1 MAMKNRL
8 IMLLGLGIT
17 IMILPFL
24 INAYSIFRIIGLI
37 LGIILITV
45 SLCLKKKR
53 NIFFIILVPIILL
66 VFSYGIDTLLFYT
79 LKRVPVFSY
88 AIKSSSKVKTY
99 NSFFYRIY
107 DCDGKLTVDYGYT
120 KNYVCDNSMIESIN
134 INKFMQDA
142 EESFKKY
149 HHKFVHIYGK
159 ISKITGNE
167 NIELAS
173 FSQSND
179 TLNGYVNFNLDNI
192 LVVNTNEN
200 LSQYRIYDYIDVYG
214 KVSEYNNGKIILTDT
229 RLVASDI
236 YDSYSFEIIAN
247 DDAKLSN
254 LVKEKNYYYY
264 GINSVNIKYDHDNI
278 YELSYLLTD
287 ERFKFNDLIKDR
299 EFEVFKDDEDN
310 EIAKKYK
317 FDKFDYIECSN
328 NKKIVANTKNN
339 VDGSICDLEL
349 D

>member
-1 MAMKNRL
+1 MKKRH
-8 IMLLGLGIT
+8 IVLLGLGLT
-17 IMILPFL
+17 LMIVPFL
-24 INAYSIFRIIGLI
+24 INIYSIFRIISLV

-53 NIFFIILVPIILL
+53 NIFYIILVPLIML

-88 AIKSSSKVKTY
+88 AIKSSDKMRTY
-99 NSFFYRIY
+99 NSFFYRVF
-107 DCDGKLTVDYGYT
+107 DCNGNLTLDYGYT
-120 KNYVCDNSMIESIN
+120 KNYVCSNDCLDAIN
-134 INKFMQDA
+134 INSFMQDA

-173 FSQSND
+173 FTQGDD
-179 TLNGYVNFNLDNI
+179 TLNGYVNFNLNNI
-192 LVVNTNEN
+192 LIVNTDEN
-200 LSQYRIYDYIDVYG
+200 LSKYRIYDYVDVYG
-214 KVSEYNNGKIILTDT
+214 KVTSINDGKITLTNT
-229 RLVASDI
+229 KLVASDI
-236 YDSYSFEIIAN
+236 YDTYSFEIIAS
-247 DDAKLSN
+247 DDNKLTN
-254 LVKEKNYYYY
+254 LVKEKDYYYY
-264 GINSVNIKYDHDNI
+264 GLNTINVKYDGDNI

-287 ERFKFNDLIKDR
+287 DRFKFDDLIKGK
-299 EFEVFKDDEDN
+299 EYEVFKNDEDV

-317 FDKFDYIECSN
+317 LEKFDLLECSN
-328 NKKIVANTKNN
+328 GKKIVANSKSKANQ
-339 VDGSICDLEL
+339 SICDLEL

>member
-1 MAMKNRL
+1 MKKRL
-8 IMLLGLGIT
+8 IVLLGLGLT
-17 IMILPFL
+17 LMIVPFL
-24 INAYSIFRIIGLI
+24 INIYSIFRIISLV

-53 NIFFIILVPIILL
+53 NIFYIILVPLIML

-88 AIKSSSKVKTY
+88 AIKSSDKMRTY
-99 NSFFYRIY
+99 NSFFYRVF
-107 DCDGKLTVDYGYT
+107 DCNGDLTLDYGYT
-120 KNYVCDNSMIESIN
+120 KNYVCSNDCLDAIN
-134 INKFMQDA
+134 INSFMQDD

-173 FSQSND
+173 FTQGDD
-179 TLNGYVNFNLDNI
+179 TLNGYVNFNLNNI
-192 LVVNTNEN
+192 LIVNTDEN
-200 LSQYRIYDYIDVYG
+200 LSKYRIYDYVDVYG
-214 KVSEYNNGKIILTDT
+214 KVTSINDGKITLTNT
-229 RLVASDI
+229 KLVASDI
-236 YDSYSFEIIAN
+236 YDTYSFEIIAS
-247 DDAKLSN
+247 DDNKLTN
-254 LVKEKNYYYY
+254 LVKEKDYYYY
-264 GINSVNIKYDHDNI
+264 GLNTINVKYDGDNI

-287 ERFKFNDLIKDR
+287 DRFKFDDLIQDR
-299 EFEVFKDDEDN
+299 EYEVFKNDEDV

-317 FDKFDYIECSN
+317 LEKFDLLECSN
-328 NKKIVANTKNN
+328 GKKIVANSKSKANQ
-339 VDGSICDLEL
+339 SICDLEL

>member
-1 MAMKNRL
+1 MKKRL
-8 IMLLGLGIT
+8 IVLLGLGLT
-17 IMILPFL
+17 LMIVPFL
-24 INAYSIFRIIGLI
+24 INIYSIFRIISLV

-53 NIFFIILVPIILL
+53 NIFYIILVPLIML

-88 AIKSSSKVKTY
+88 AIKSSDKMRTY
-99 NSFFYRIY
+99 NSFFYRVF
-107 DCDGKLTVDYGYT
+107 DCNGNLTLDYGYT
-120 KNYVCDNSMIESIN
+120 KNYVCSNDCLDAIN
-134 INKFMQDA
+134 INSFMQDA

-173 FSQSND
+173 FTQGDD
-179 TLNGYVNFNLDNI
+179 TLNGYVNFNLNNI
-192 LVVNTNEN
+192 LIVNTDEN
-200 LSQYRIYDYIDVYG
+200 LSKYRIYDYVDVYG
-214 KVSEYNNGKIILTDT
+214 KVTSINDGKITLTNT
-229 RLVASDI
+229 KLVASDI
-236 YDSYSFEIIAN
+236 YDTYSFEIIAS
-247 DDAKLSN
+247 DDNKLTN

-264 GINSVNIKYDHDNI
+264 GLNTINVKYDGDNI

-287 ERFKFNDLIKDR
+287 DRFKFDDLIQDK
-299 EFEVFKDDEDN
+299 EYEVFKNDEDV

-317 FDKFDYIECSN
+317 LEKFDLLECSN
-328 NKKIVANTKNN
+328 GKKIVANSKSKANQ
-339 VDGSICDLEL
+339 SICDLEL

>member
-1 MAMKNRL
+1 MKKRL
-8 IMLLGLGIT
+8 IVLLGLGLT
-17 IMILPFL
+17 LMIVPFL
-24 INAYSIFRIIGLI
+24 INIYSIFRIISLV

-53 NIFFIILVPIILL
+53 NIFYIILVPLIML

-88 AIKSSSKVKTY
+88 AIKSSDKMRTY
-99 NSFFYRIY
+99 NSFFYRVF
-107 DCDGKLTVDYGYT
+107 DCNGNLTLDYGYT
-120 KNYVCDNSMIESIN
+120 KNYVCSNDCLDAIN
-134 INKFMQDA
+134 INSFMQDA

-173 FSQSND
+173 FTQGDD
-179 TLNGYVNFNLDNI
+179 TLNGYVNFNLNNI
-192 LVVNTNEN
+192 LIVNTEEN
-200 LSQYRIYDYIDVYG
+200 LSKYRIYDYVDVYG
-214 KVSEYNNGKIILTDT
+214 KVTSINDGKITLTNT
-229 RLVASDI
+229 KLVASDI
-236 YDSYSFEIIAN
+236 YDTYSFEIIAS
-247 DDAKLSN
+247 DDNKLTN
-254 LVKEKNYYYY
+254 LVKEKDYYYY
-264 GINSVNIKYDHDNI
+264 GLNTINVKYDGDNI

-287 ERFKFNDLIKDR
+287 DRFKFDDLIKGK
-299 EFEVFKDDEDN
+299 EYEVFKNDEDV

-317 FDKFDYIECSN
+317 LEKFDLLECSN
-328 NKKIVANTKNN
+328 GKKIVANSKSKANQ
-339 VDGSICDLEL
+339 SICDLEL

>member
-1 MAMKNRL
+1 MKKRL
-8 IMLLGLGIT
+8 IVLLGLGLT
-17 IMILPFL
+17 LMIVPFL
-24 INAYSIFRIIGLI
+24 INIYSIFRIISLV

-53 NIFFIILVPIILL
+53 NIFYIILVPLIML

-88 AIKSSSKVKTY
+88 AIKSSDKMRTY
-99 NSFFYRIY
+99 NSFFYRVF
-107 DCDGKLTVDYGYT
+107 DCNGNLTLDYGYT
-120 KNYVCDNSMIESIN
+120 KNYVCSNDCLDAIN
-134 INKFMQDA
+134 INSFMQDA

-173 FSQSND
+173 FTQGDD
-179 TLNGYVNFNLDNI
+179 TLNGYVNFNLNNI
-192 LVVNTNEN
+192 LIVNTDEN
-200 LSQYRIYDYIDVYG
+200 LSKYRIYDYVDVYG
-214 KVSEYNNGKIILTDT
+214 KVTSINDGKITLTNT
-229 RLVASDI
+229 KLVASDI
-236 YDSYSFEIIAN
+236 YDTYSFEIIAS
-247 DDAKLSN
+247 DDNKLTN
-254 LVKEKNYYYY
+254 LVKEKDYYYY
-264 GINSVNIKYDHDNI
+264 GLNTINVKYDGDNI

-287 ERFKFNDLIKDR
+287 DRFKFDDLIQDR
-299 EFEVFKDDEDN
+299 EYEVFKNDEDV

-317 FDKFDYIECSN
+317 LEKFDLLECSN
-328 NKKIVANTKNN
+328 GKKIVANSKSKANQ
-339 VDGSICDLEL
+339 SICDLEL

>member
-1 MAMKNRL
+1 MKKRL
-8 IMLLGLGIT
+8 IVLLGLGLT
-17 IMILPFL
+17 LMIVPFL
-24 INAYSIFRIIGLI
+24 INIYSIFRIISLV

-53 NIFFIILVPIILL
+53 NIFYIILVPLIML

-88 AIKSSSKVKTY
+88 AIKSSDKMRTY
-99 NSFFYRIY
+99 NSFFYRVF
-107 DCDGKLTVDYGYT
+107 DCNGNLTLDYGYT
-120 KNYVCDNSMIESIN
+120 KNYVCSNDCLDAIN
-134 INKFMQDA
+134 INSFMQDA

-173 FSQSND
+173 FTQGDD
-179 TLNGYVNFNLDNI
+179 TLNGYVNFNLNNI
-192 LVVNTNEN
+192 LIVNTDEN
-200 LSQYRIYDYIDVYG
+200 LSKYRIYDYVDVYG
-214 KVSEYNNGKIILTDT
+214 KVTSINDGKITLTNT
-229 RLVASDI
+229 KLVASDI
-236 YDSYSFEIIAN
+236 YDAYSFEIIAS
-247 DDAKLSN
+247 DDNKLTN
-254 LVKEKNYYYY
+254 LVKEKDYYYY
-264 GINSVNIKYDHDNI
+264 GLNTINVKYDGDNI

-287 ERFKFNDLIKDR
+287 DRFKFDDLIQDK
-299 EFEVFKDDEDN
+299 EYEVFKNDEDV

-317 FDKFDYIECSN
+317 LEKFDLLECSN
-328 NKKIVANTKNN
+328 GKKIVANSKSKANQ
-339 VDGSICDLEL
+339 SICDLEL

>member
-1 MAMKNRL
+1 MKKRL
-8 IMLLGLGIT
+8 IVLLGLGLT
-17 IMILPFL
+17 LMIVPFL
-24 INAYSIFRIIGLI
+24 INIYSIFRIISLV

-53 NIFFIILVPIILL
+53 NIFYIILVPLIML

-88 AIKSSSKVKTY
+88 AIKSSDKVKTY
-99 NSFFYRIY
+99 NSFFYRVF
-107 DCDGKLTVDYGYT
+107 DCDGNLTLDYGYT
-120 KNYVCDNSMIESIN
+120 KNYVCSNDCLDAIN
-134 INKFMQDA
+134 INSFMQDA

-173 FSQSND
+173 FTQGDD
-179 TLNGYVNFNLDNI
+179 TLNGYVNFNLNNI
-192 LVVNTNEN
+192 LIVNTDEN
-200 LSQYRIYDYIDVYG
+200 LSKYRIYDYVDVYG
-214 KVSEYNNGKIILTDT
+214 KVTSINDGKITLTNT
-229 RLVASDI
+229 KLVASDI
-236 YDSYSFEIIAN
+236 YDTYSFEIIAS
-247 DDAKLSN
+247 DDNKLTN
-254 LVKEKNYYYY
+254 LVKEKDYYYY
-264 GINSVNIKYDHDNI
+264 GLNTINVKYDGDNI

-287 ERFKFNDLIKDR
+287 DRFKFDDLIQDR
-299 EFEVFKDDEDN
+299 EYEVFKNDEDV

-317 FDKFDYIECSN
+317 LEKFDLLECSN
-328 NKKIVANTKNN
+328 GKKIVANSKSKANQ
-339 VDGSICDLEL
+339 SICDLEL

>member
-1 MAMKNRL
+1 MKKRL
-8 IMLLGLGIT
+8 IVLLGLGLT
-17 IMILPFL
+17 LMIVPFL
-24 INAYSIFRIIGLI
+24 INIYSIFRIISLV

-53 NIFFIILVPIILL
+53 NIFYIILVPLIML

-88 AIKSSSKVKTY
+88 AIKSSDKMRTY
-99 NSFFYRIY
+99 NSFFYRVF
-107 DCDGKLTVDYGYT
+107 DCNGNLTLDYGYT
-120 KNYVCDNSMIESIN
+120 KNYVCSNDCLDAIN
-134 INKFMQDA
+134 INSFMQDA

-173 FSQSND
+173 FTESDN
-179 TLNGYVNFNLDNI
+179 TLNGYVNFNLNNI
-192 LVVNTNEN
+192 LIVNTDEN
-200 LSQYRIYDYIDVYG
+200 LSKYRIYDYVDVYG
-214 KVSEYNNGKIILTDT
+214 KVTSINDGKITLTNT
-229 RLVASDI
+229 KLVASDI
-236 YDSYSFEIIAN
+236 YDTYSFEIIAS
-247 DDAKLSN
+247 DDNKLTN
-254 LVKEKNYYYY
+254 LVKEKDYYYY
-264 GINSVNIKYDHDNI
+264 GLNTINVKYDGDNI

-287 ERFKFNDLIKDR
+287 DRFKFDDLIQDR
-299 EFEVFKDDEDN
+299 EYEVFKNDEDV

-317 FDKFDYIECSN
+317 LEKFDLLECSN
-328 NKKIVANTKNN
+328 GKKIVANSKSKANQ
-339 VDGSICDLEL
+339 SICDLEL

>member
-1 MAMKNRL
+1 MKKRL
-8 IMLLGLGIT
+8 IVLLGLGLT
-17 IMILPFL
+17 LMIVPFL
-24 INAYSIFRIIGLI
+24 INIYSIFRIISLM

-53 NIFFIILVPIILL
+53 NIFYIILVPLIML

-88 AIKSSSKVKTY
+88 AIKSSEKVKTY
-99 NSFFYRIY
+99 NSFFYRVF
-107 DCDGKLTVDYGYT
+107 DCNGKLTLDYGYT
-120 KNYVCDNSMIESIN
+120 KNYVCSNDYLDPIN
-134 INKFMQDA
+134 INGFMQDA

-173 FSQSND
+173 FTRSD
-179 TLNGYVNFNLDNI
+179 DMLNGYVNFNLDNI

-200 LSQYRIYDYIDVYG
+200 LSKYRIYDYIDVYG
-214 KVSEYNNGKIILTDT
+214 KVSEYKNGKIILTNT
-229 RLVASDI
+229 KLVASNI
-236 YDSYSFEIIAN
+236 YNTYSFEIITN
-247 DDAKLSN
+247 DDNKISN
-254 LVKEKNYYYY
+254 LVKEQNYYYY
-264 GINSVNIKYDHDNI
+264 GITSVNVKYDGDNI

-287 ERFKFNDLIKDR
+287 GRFDLEKLVKNA
-299 EFEVFKDDEDN
+299 EFEVLKDAEDV
-310 EIAKKYK
+310 EVAKKYK
-317 FDKFDYIECSN
+317 LEKFNLVECTN
-328 NKKIVANTKNN
+328 NKKIIVNSKNKI
-339 VDGSICDLEL
+339 DSDICNLKL

>member
-1 MAMKNRL
+1 MKKRL
-8 IMLLGLGIT
+8 IVLLGLGLT
-17 IMILPFL
+17 LMIVPFL
-24 INAYSIFRIIGLI
+24 INIYSIFRIISLV

-53 NIFFIILVPIILL
+53 NIFYIILVPLIML

-88 AIKSSSKVKTY
+88 AIKSSDKMRTY
-99 NSFFYRIY
+99 NSFFYRVF
-107 DCDGKLTVDYGYT
+107 DCNGDLTLDYGYT
-120 KNYVCDNSMIESIN
+120 KNYVCSNDCLDAIN
-134 INKFMQDA
+134 INSFMQDA

-173 FSQSND
+173 FTQGDD
-179 TLNGYVNFNLDNI
+179 TLNGYVNFNLNNI
-192 LVVNTNEN
+192 LIVNTDEN
-200 LSQYRIYDYIDVYG
+200 LSKYRIYDYVDVYG
-214 KVSEYNNGKIILTDT
+214 KVTSINDGKITLTNT
-229 RLVASDI
+229 KLVASDI
-236 YDSYSFEIIAN
+236 YDTYSFEIIAS
-247 DDAKLSN
+247 DDNKLTN
-254 LVKEKNYYYY
+254 LVKEKDYYYY
-264 GINSVNIKYDHDNI
+264 GLNTINVKYDGDNI

-287 ERFKFNDLIKDR
+287 DRFKFDDLIKGK
-299 EFEVFKDDEDN
+299 EYEVFKNDEDV

-317 FDKFDYIECSN
+317 LEKFDLLECSN
-328 NKKIVANTKNN
+328 GKKIVANSKSKANQ
-339 VDGSICDLEL
+339 SICDLEL

>member
-1 MAMKNRL
+1 MKKRL
-8 IMLLGLGIT
+8 IVLLGFGLT
-17 IMILPFL
+17 LMIVPFL
-24 INAYSIFRIIGLI
+24 INIYSIFRIISLV

-53 NIFFIILVPIILL
+53 NIFYIILVPLIML

-88 AIKSSSKVKTY
+88 AIKSSEKVKTY
-99 NSFFYRIY
+99 NSFFYRVF
-107 DCDGKLTVDYGYT
+107 DCNGDLTLDYGYT
-120 KNYVCDNSMIESIN
+120 KNYVCSNDCLDAIN
-134 INKFMQDA
+134 INSFMQDA

-173 FSQSND
+173 FTEGDN
-179 TLNGYVNFNLDNI
+179 TLNGYVNFNLNNI
-192 LVVNTNEN
+192 LIVNTEEN
-200 LSQYRIYDYIDVYG
+200 LSKYRIYDYVDVYG
-214 KVSEYNNGKIILTDT
+214 KVTSINDGKITLTNT
-229 RLVASDI
+229 KLVASNI
-236 YDSYSFEIIAN
+236 YDTYSFEIIAS
-247 DDAKLSN
+247 DDNKLTN

-264 GINSVNIKYDHDNI
+264 GLNTINVKYDGNNI

-287 ERFKFNDLIKDR
+287 DRFKFDDLIKGK
-299 EFEVFKDDEDN
+299 EYEVFKNDEDV

-317 FDKFDYIECSN
+317 LEKFDLLECSN
-328 NKKIVANTKNN
+328 GKKIVANSKSKANQ
-339 VDGSICDLEL
+339 SICDLEL

>member
-1 MAMKNRL
+1 MKKRL
-8 IMLLGLGIT
+8 IVLLGLGLT
-17 IMILPFL
+17 LMIVPFL
-24 INAYSIFRIIGLI
+24 INIYSIFRIISLV

-53 NIFFIILVPIILL
+53 NIFYIILVPLIML

-88 AIKSSSKVKTY
+88 AIKSSDKMRTY
-99 NSFFYRIY
+99 NSFFYRVF
-107 DCDGKLTVDYGYT
+107 DCNGNLTLDYGYT
-120 KNYVCDNSMIESIN
+120 KNYVCSNDCLDAIN
-134 INKFMQDA
+134 INSFMQDA

-173 FSQSND
+173 FTESDN
-179 TLNGYVNFNLDNI
+179 TLNGYVNFNLNNI
-192 LVVNTNEN
+192 LIVNTDEN
-200 LSQYRIYDYIDVYG
+200 LSKYRIYDYVDVYG
-214 KVSEYNNGKIILTDT
+214 KVTSINDGKITLTNT
-229 RLVASDI
+229 KLVASDI
-236 YDSYSFEIIAN
+236 YDTYSFEIIAS
-247 DDAKLSN
+247 DDNKLTN
-254 LVKEKNYYYY
+254 LVKEKDYYYY
-264 GINSVNIKYDHDNI
+264 GLNTINVKYDGDNI

-287 ERFKFNDLIKDR
+287 DRFKFDDLIQDK
-299 EFEVFKDDEDN
+299 EYEVFKNDEDV

-317 FDKFDYIECSN
+317 LEKFDLLECSN
-328 NKKIVANTKNN
+328 GKKIVANSKSKANQ
-339 VDGSICDLEL
+339 SICDLEL

>member
-1 MAMKNRL
+1 MKKRL
-8 IMLLGLGIT
+8 IVLLGFGLT
-17 IMILPFL
+17 LMIVPFL
-24 INAYSIFRIIGLI
+24 INIYSIFRIISLV

-53 NIFFIILVPIILL
+53 NIFYIILVPLIML

-88 AIKSSSKVKTY
+88 AIKSSDKMRTY
-99 NSFFYRIY
+99 NSFFYRVF
-107 DCDGKLTVDYGYT
+107 DCNGNLTLDYGYT
-120 KNYVCDNSMIESIN
+120 KNYVCSNDCLDAIN
-134 INKFMQDA
+134 INSFMQDA

-173 FSQSND
+173 FTEGDN
-179 TLNGYVNFNLDNI
+179 TLNGYVNFNLNNI
-192 LVVNTNEN
+192 LIVNTEEN
-200 LSQYRIYDYIDVYG
+200 LSKYRIYDYVDVYG
-214 KVSEYNNGKIILTDT
+214 KVTSINDGKITLTNT
-229 RLVASDI
+229 KLVASNI
-236 YDSYSFEIIAN
+236 YDTYSFEIIAS
-247 DDAKLSN
+247 DDNKLTN

-264 GINSVNIKYDHDNI
+264 GLNTINVKYDGNNI

-287 ERFKFNDLIKDR
+287 DRFKFDDLIKGK
-299 EFEVFKDDEDN
+299 EYEVFKNDEDV

-317 FDKFDYIECSN
+317 LEKFDLLECSN
-328 NKKIVANTKNN
+328 GKKIVANSKSKANQ
-339 VDGSICDLEL
+339 SICDLEL

>member
-1 MAMKNRL
+1 MKKRL
-8 IMLLGLGIT
+8 IVLLGLGLT
-17 IMILPFL
+17 LMIVPFL
-24 INAYSIFRIIGLI
+24 INIYSIFRIISLV

-53 NIFFIILVPIILL
+53 NIFYIILVPLIML

-88 AIKSSSKVKTY
+88 AIKSSDKMRTY
-99 NSFFYRIY
+99 NSFFYRVF
-107 DCDGKLTVDYGYT
+107 DCNGNLTLDYGYT
-120 KNYVCDNSMIESIN
+120 KNYVCSNDCLDAIN
-134 INKFMQDA
+134 INSFMQDA

-173 FSQSND
+173 FTESNN
-179 TLNGYVNFNLDNI
+179 TLNGYVNFNLNNI
-192 LVVNTNEN
+192 LIVNTEEN
-200 LSQYRIYDYIDVYG
+200 LSKYRIYDYVDVYG
-214 KVSEYNNGKIILTDT
+214 KVTSINDGKITLTNT
-229 RLVASDI
+229 KLVASDI
-236 YDSYSFEIIAN
+236 YDTYSFEIIAS
-247 DDAKLSN
+247 DDNKLTN
-254 LVKEKNYYYY
+254 LVKEKDYYYY
-264 GINSVNIKYDHDNI
+264 GLNTINVKYDGDNI

-287 ERFKFNDLIKDR
+287 DRFKFDDLIKGK
-299 EFEVFKDDEDN
+299 EYEVFKNDEDV

-317 FDKFDYIECSN
+317 LEKFDLLECSN
-328 NKKIVANTKNN
+328 GKKIVANSKSKANQ
-339 VDGSICDLEL
+339 SICDLEL

>member
-1 MAMKNRL
+1 MKKRL
-8 IMLLGLGIT
+8 IVLLGLGLT
-17 IMILPFL
+17 LMIVPFL
-24 INAYSIFRIIGLI
+24 INIYSIFRIISLV

-53 NIFFIILVPIILL
+53 NIFYIILVPLIML

-88 AIKSSSKVKTY
+88 AIKSSDKMRTY
-99 NSFFYRIY
+99 NSFFYRVF
-107 DCDGKLTVDYGYT
+107 DCNGNLTLDYGYT
-120 KNYVCDNSMIESIN
+120 KNYVCSNDCLDTIN
-134 INKFMQDA
+134 INSFMQDA

-173 FSQSND
+173 FTESNN
-179 TLNGYVNFNLDNI
+179 TLNGYVNFNLNNI
-192 LVVNTNEN
+192 LIVNTEEN
-200 LSQYRIYDYIDVYG
+200 LSKYRIYDYVDVYG
-214 KVSEYNNGKIILTDT
+214 KVTSINDGKITLTNT
-229 RLVASDI
+229 KLVASDI
-236 YDSYSFEIIAN
+236 YDTYSFEIIAS
-247 DDAKLSN
+247 DDNKLTN
-254 LVKEKNYYYY
+254 LVKEKDYYYY
-264 GINSVNIKYDHDNI
+264 GLNTINVKYDGDNI

-287 ERFKFNDLIKDR
+287 DRFKFDDLIQDK
-299 EFEVFKDDEDN
+299 EYEVFKNDEDV

-317 FDKFDYIECSN
+317 LEKFDLLECSN
-328 NKKIVANTKNN
+328 GKKIVANSKSKANQ
-339 VDGSICDLEL
+339 SICDLEL

>member
-1 MAMKNRL
+1 MKKRL
-8 IMLLGLGIT
+8 IVLLGLGLT
-17 IMILPFL
+17 LMIVPFL
-24 INAYSIFRIIGLI
+24 INIYSIFRIISLV

-53 NIFFIILVPIILL
+53 NIFYIILVPLIML

-88 AIKSSSKVKTY
+88 AIKSSDKMRTY
-99 NSFFYRIY
+99 NSFFYRVF
-107 DCDGKLTVDYGYT
+107 DCNGNLTLDYGYT
-120 KNYVCDNSMIESIN
+120 KNYVCSNDCLVAIN
-134 INKFMQDA
+134 INSFMQDA

-173 FSQSND
+173 FTQGDD
-179 TLNGYVNFNLDNI
+179 TLNGYVNFNLNNI
-192 LVVNTNEN
+192 LIVNTDEN
-200 LSQYRIYDYIDVYG
+200 LSKYRIYDYVDVYG
-214 KVSEYNNGKIILTDT
+214 KVTSINDGKITLTNT
-229 RLVASDI
+229 KLVASDI
-236 YDSYSFEIIAN
+236 YDTYSFEIIAS
-247 DDAKLSN
+247 DDNKLTN
-254 LVKEKNYYYY
+254 LVKEKKYYYY
-264 GINSVNIKYDHDNI
+264 GLNTINVKYDGDNI

-287 ERFKFNDLIKDR
+287 DRFKFDDLIKGK
-299 EFEVFKDDEDN
+299 EYEVFKNDEDV

-317 FDKFDYIECSN
+317 LEKFDLLECSN
-328 NKKIVANTKNN
+328 GKKIVANSKSKANQ
-339 VDGSICDLEL
+339 SICDLEL